1 MFQLENI
8 KILACGGDGTIS
20 SVVNFLKDCNV
31 EAWKVKNP
39 SVAIL
44 PLGTGNDLSRSLG
57 WGPSFSDTDT
67 LNILQNVNSDSK
79 NILLDRWKV
88 TITQSLKTPL
98 QQNFLMYNYMSIG
111 IDAQVCLGFHQLRE
125 KYP

>member
-1 MFQLENI
+1 MFQQENI

-57 WGPSFSDTDT
+57 WGPSFSDSDT
-67 LNILQNVNSDSK
+67 LKILQNVNSDSK

-111 IDAQVCLGFHQLRE
+111 IDAQVCLRFHQLRE

>member
-1 MFQLENI
+1 MFQQENI

-57 WGPSFSDTDT
+57 WGPSFSDSDT
-67 LNILQNVNSDSK
+67 LKILQNVNSDSK

-111 IDAQVCLGFHQLRE
+111 IDA
-125 KYP
+125 

>member
-1 MFQLENI
+1 MIEEGLGRLEMFQQENI

-57 WGPSFSDTDT
+57 WGPSFSDSDT
-67 LNILQNVNSDSK
+67 LKILQNVNSDSK

-111 IDAQVCLGFHQLRE
+111 IDA
-125 KYP
+125 